1 MKATLL
7 LLLLVSV
14 GRTSVHSRA
23 SVTVAPNKSQ
33 FYEYENISVSC
44 EQTSSAGWTA
54 WRYTTDKFF
63 TSVKLSQCGSGWG
76 ERTSSACVIKITKLS
91 DSGVYWC
98 QSRHGDSSNTVNIT
112 VISQTEPVLMSP
124 VLPITEGHDVTLSCT
139 TKKNSINPRASFY
152 RDDSFIRTE
161 PESLMTIR
169 NFSKSHEAAY
179 KCKIGGGFSS
189 PSWLLMEDDSD
200 PVRLSVSP
208 DSSQLLEYDAL
219 SLSCSN
225 ASVRGWNVIRST
237 TSTTSTTSEEEISS
251 CAKWGKLT
259 SAGCVIQ
266 LTKVPDSATYWCQS
280 PANQRSN
287 SVQIT
292 VSDGPVILQSPV
304 LPVTE
309 GHEVTLSC
317 RTKKNSSNPRAGF
330 SKDGSFI
337 RTEPEGL
344 MTIQHVSR
352 SDEGLYRCTMSD
364 GESPP
369 SWLFVTDP
377 HGSSSSA
384 ADSTLSWLGVMRHLL
399 VVSPYCVATVLMVSV
414 FRHRPT
420 GRNQPVVMTTSPPSE
435 DDEGLDRAYDD
446 VIADVTTEY
455 RF

>member
-14 GRTSVHSRA
+14 GQTSVHSRA

-44 EQTSSAGWTA
+44 EQTSSAGWTV

-139 TKKNSINPRASFY
+139 TKKNSSNPRASFY
-152 RDDSFIRTE
+152 RDDSFIGTE
-161 PESLMTIR
+161 PEGLMTIR

-179 KCKIGGGFSS
+179 KCNISGGFSS
-189 PSWLLMEDDSD
+189 PSWLLMEDGSD

-208 DSSQLLEYDAL
+208 DSSQLLEYDTL
-219 SLSCSN
+219 SLSCGN
-225 ASVRGWNVIRST
+225 ASVHGWNVIR
-237 TSTTSTTSEEEISS
+237 STTSTTSEEEISS

-280 PANQRSN
+280 PENQRSN

-292 VSDGPVILQSPV
+292 VSDGLVILQSPV

-344 MTIQHVSR
+344 MTIQH
-352 SDEGLYRCTMSD
+352 
-364 GESPP
+364 
-369 SWLFVTDP
+369 
-377 HGSSSSA
+377 
-384 ADSTLSWLGVMRHLL
+384 
-399 VVSPYCVATVLMVSV
+399 
-414 FRHRPT
+414 
-420 GRNQPVVMTTSPPSE
+420 
-435 DDEGLDRAYDD
+435 
-446 VIADVTTEY
+446 
-455 RF
+455 